1 MDASTNL
8 DGESEQY
15 RTVDVFLD
23 RLRHL
28 TKAQLASVVWR
39 VAHNRETAAAD
50 VDWWQATAAVS
61 IELRRRHR
69 ARAAASAALQASEAV
84 LAGSASTTVPHDG
97 LVHAARAAG
106 DVARSLVAGGPTPAL
121 TILSRGWEDILGT
134 LAPPSRTSAA

>member
-39 VAHNRETAAAD
+39 VAHNRETVAAD

-84 LAGSASTTVPHDG
+84 LAGSASTTLPHAG
-97 LVHAARAAG
+97 LVHAPRAAG
-106 DVARSLVAGGPTPAL
+106 DWAQSLAGVGPRSAL
-121 TILSRGWEDILGT
+121 TTPSLG
-134 LAPPSRTSAA
+134 RR